1 METDE
6 EVALSPKRSTIGLVR
21 TARGLTRPAI
31 SLLPGWLPA
40 RIEYSLS
47 IHHTRKRHSPIGPAN
62 RYAVRARAQNG
73 ATNNRA
79 GPSRF
84 ALNHEYTE
92 SPRNDSAS
100 YRCKQ
105 RFHSMIG
112 VLGITAPFCLL
123 ACRRLFSSGPVNS
136 APPSPRSLGTI
147 LWDFQFT
154 RRSTR
159 STSLLTG

>member
-1 METDE
+1 MFLT
-6 EVALSPKRSTIGLVR
+6 SPL
-21 TARGLTRPAI
+21 
-31 SLLPGWLPA
+31 
-40 RIEYSLS
+40 IE
-47 IHHTRKRHSPIGPAN
+47 
-62 RYAVRARAQNG
+62 
-73 ATNNRA
+73 
-79 GPSRF
+79 
-84 ALNHEYTE
+84 
-92 SPRNDSAS
+92 
-100 YRCKQ
+100 Q

-159 STSLLTG
+159 STSLLTGSPRLGVTLATRSSLYVWNEGK